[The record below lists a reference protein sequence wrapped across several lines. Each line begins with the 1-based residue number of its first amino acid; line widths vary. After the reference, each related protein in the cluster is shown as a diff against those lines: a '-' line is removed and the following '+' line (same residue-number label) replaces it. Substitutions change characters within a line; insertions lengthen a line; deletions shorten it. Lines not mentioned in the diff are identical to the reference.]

1 MKHQW
6 LFWVCCVFCSVARAQ
21 EFAIDKVYHPYVL
34 PFERE
39 FEYRFTS
46 RQTDDRNVLNQRI
59 AYGQAL
65 SENLSLEA
73 YIVAERDQFDDF
85 RVSAY
90 EAELRWMITE
100 QGQYWVDWG
109 ALFEVERR
117 TIDNVWEFRAG
128 LLNEKEFGRFSLT
141 TNFLLEYERGDLI
154 KDEIESEFRLQYR
167 YRYLPQ
173 VQPAVEFYAAEGFAG
188 LGPAFVGLHRFDGQK
203 QLKWEFAFITAIDSR
218 KEAGKDHS
226 LRFAIE
232 YEF

>member
-1 MKHQW
+1 MRRELGLL
-6 LFWVCCVFCSVARAQ
+6 LFCLLSNIAYSQ
-21 EFAIDKVYHPYVL
+21 EFAVDKVYHPYVL

-46 RQTDDRNVLNQRI
+46 RQTDNGNVLNQRI

-65 SENLSLEA
+65 SERLSLEA
-73 YIVAERDQFDDF
+73 YIVAERDQTDDF

-90 EAELRWMITE
+90 EAELRWMITD

-109 ALFEVERR
+109 ALFEIERR
-117 TIDNVWEFRAG
+117 TVDNIWEVRAG

-141 TNFLLEYERGDLI
+141 TNFLLEYETGALI
-154 KDEIESEFRLQYR
+154 EDEVESEFRLQYR

-203 QLKWEFAFITAIDSR
+203 QLKWEFAFITAIESDDV
-218 KEAGKDHS
+218 GKDHS